1 MHCAKYIF
9 LSRRITKLLREGGV
23 FGIEISADF
32 HVLRSPG
39 CVYVVFN
46 EVLLFLYFRIMPT
59 FFMETEHTS
68 SLFLFPDELLL
79 KYEKNNLPLPSLCL
93 SVCLASVPIFI
104 RHIIF

>member
-46 EVLLFLYFRIMPT
+46 EVLLFSYFRIMPT
-59 FFMETEHTS
+59 FFMEREHTS

-79 KYEKNNLPLPSLCL
+79 STKKIISRFRL
-93 SVCLASVPIFI
+93 SVCLSVWRLYQFLLDT
-104 RHIIF
+104 